1 MLKTGLFCNGFLV
14 AKRILENFGAVTVVK
29 GLLCQKLR
37 CLIHN
42 LCGTD
47 MPVDRHDLR
56 NGFVLSIEISATG
69 NKVMVAHFL
78 KLADFLAN
86 LFVQLH
92 NERVSLVVVTHG
104 SEVRD
109 TAQVVGIQKV
119 ADGRHSRKRIKVSS
133 VMFGLKLWYA
143 YVTAAVKLHNQC
155 VSFVFSTHVNEL
167 FSSSPT
173 CYLQGTGDVFNPFS
187 HGVSLKSKQSTTD
200 QMKDKAEFNYTYFQ
214 IGQITNDCVTSKKLR
229 YITVTFKATLNGP
242 RQANLLLI
250 AYASSEGSG
259 EPAHPRSLA
268 RTFAARSY
276 KQ

>member
-56 NGFVLSIEISATG
+56 NGFVLSIEISATD

-133 VMFGLKLWYA
+133 VMLGLKLWYA

-200 QMKDKAEFNYTYFQ
+200 QMKDKAEFNYTFFQ

-229 YITVTFKATLNGP
+229 YITVKFKATLNKFCLIFTL
-242 RQANLLLI
+242 ANI
-250 AYASSEGSG
+250 
-259 EPAHPRSLA
+259 SLRHTYQPLHA
-268 RTFAARSY
+268 NRD
-276 KQ
+276 Q